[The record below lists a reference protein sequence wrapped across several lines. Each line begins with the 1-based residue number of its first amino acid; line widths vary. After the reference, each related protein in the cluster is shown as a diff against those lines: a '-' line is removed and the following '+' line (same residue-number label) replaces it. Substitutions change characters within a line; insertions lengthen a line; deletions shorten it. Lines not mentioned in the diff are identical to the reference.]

1 MGKTYRREYED
12 DYGETA
18 YVNKRAK
25 RNHMERLESRRKM
38 KKLRRRGSEEEE
50 TEEIY
55 TGCDAN
61 IHLSK

>member
-1 MGKTYRREYED
+1 MGKTYRREHGD
-12 DYGETA
+12 DYGEET

-25 RNHMERLESRRKM
+25 RSHIERIEARRKT
-38 KKLRRRGSEEEE
+38 KKLRRQESQEE